1 MSEDYL
7 WIRMIQLDP
16 QLMEN
21 QWYLCEEEESDD
33 EIIDLTKDEE
43 SDYIDEANN
52 SDDDY

>member
-1 MSEDYL
+1 
-7 WIRMIQLDP
+7 MIYSGIVDR
-16 QLMEN
+16 
-21 QWYLCEEEESDD
+21 EEEESDD